1 MVATAESECT
11 MCISKLSMLEDMDP
25 EDVYTRLRVPRML
38 VSNDANDVVTEG
50 LYVKG
55 YGWLLFPVSSES
67 SKWERFL
74 HWKQVYEQTNGPI
87 E

>member
-1 MVATAESECT
+1 MCT
-11 MCISKLSMLEDMDP
+11 SNVPLEDMDP
-25 EDVYTRLRVPRML
+25 EDVYTRLRVPQLL
-38 VSNDANDVVTEG
+38 VINDANDEVTEG

-55 YGWLLFPVSSES
+55 YGWLVFEVASES
-67 SKWERFL
+67 LKWERFC